1 MEDELSDGELCE
13 LSDISSDLDFFE
25 SLKKKMD
32 RKLELE
38 FKSRKLKGGK
48 FDFSCFYLLFLLF

>member
-1 MEDELSDGELCE
+1 MESSDGELCE

-25 SLKKKMD
+25 SLKKKALGKD

-38 FKSRKLKGGK
+38 IEGEI
-48 FDFSCFYLLFLLF
+48 LLFLDFI